1 MTTAAESR
9 TTSGSFSLGGV
20 GGVPHANSKP
30 TATLLGGDATL
41 TGDIQS
47 STDIVIAGKVEG
59 EITCDGRLVIASSGS
74 VTGRVVAS
82 EIIIE
87 GQLKGNSTANKTLSI
102 LKSARVDGDVVTP
115 SIMIEPGAVFVGRC
129 SMTQNAE

>member
-1 MTTAAESR
+1 MATTAESR
-9 TTSGSFSLGGV
+9 TTSSGFSLGGV
-20 GGVPHANSKP
+20 GGSPQANAKP
-30 TATLLGGDATL
+30 TATLIGSDATL

-47 STDIVIAGKVEG
+47 STDIVIAGRVEG
-59 EITCDGRLVIASSGS
+59 EISCDGRLVIATSGS

-102 LKSARVDGDVVTP
+102 LKSARVDGDVTTP
-115 SIMIEPGAVFVGRC
+115 SIMIEPGAVFLGRC
-129 SMTQNAE
+129 SMTENAA